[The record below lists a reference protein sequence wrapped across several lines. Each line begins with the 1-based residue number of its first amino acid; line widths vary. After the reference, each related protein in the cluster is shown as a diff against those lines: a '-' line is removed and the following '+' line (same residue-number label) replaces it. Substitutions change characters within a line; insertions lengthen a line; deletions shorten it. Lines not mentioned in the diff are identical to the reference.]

1 MNITK
6 DKIEYIKGD
15 KVKTFKIPKE
25 DRNINF
31 KKWSFGDV
39 LQYIKLTKEKN
50 KKSQNSPMTKR
61 SKIKYTRL
69 RTVKDNLIINGKKSV
84 NQLKEEYVLMSNI
97 YGANSQQARSILDQL
112 NEYGEKIIT
121 PLYQEYLK
129 VMDPKNPFRLSQNQF
144 CLMLDR
150 KFNELMSNDT
160 NYYWYI
166 KNTKQEIDI
175 GMEKP
180 DNLNVFSRLINKDAD
195 NYNLQI
201 RDDIKFYFGFTI
213 KDGNIDGVIDKIK
226 KECEDK
232 EKDFRRFYKWNNKY
246 CKVKTR
252 NINTNEYQKDFQNDG
267 LFPKLLND
275 TTDYIWICYDLF
287 EYMMS
292 KDNGK
297 LRNKIFYCQY
307 MAEKTYDSF
316 NYKQYV
322 IINNDIIDVGNFI
335 KYFMD
340 DDIEFK
346 GDNLDLAFTNLIIS
360 KTLEKCGLNSN
371 MFKNAFD
378 VKENEISG
386 TTIEPD
392 NKMIIDNRDFEEDN
406 EEDIKNEL
414 DNIKK
419 ERMKKKS
426 EFYTNNKNRNQDY
439 YEWMNKNKTKDD
451 ELTFKMSE
459 DNEDEDS
466 EDEIPTSKIDI
477 PKPIKPIITTEN
489 KIIPIVPKQPDELKT
504 IKLNDVKPIDPNTL
518 TSTSTD
524 VRGTTLGVPPTE
536 PIKINNMPPVY
547 PPTEPIIPIYNPNN
561 QPIIPILPPVGP
573 STQPSEFDNTVLE
586 EAVKHIINYDPNHDP
601 LEGLPTYS
609 NLNNKPIMSP
619 IIPPI
624 APPIYEKDDKVNDDH
639 EIKPTILND
648 DNSIP
653 VPDELFKNVSKVYA
667 YCYYNKD
674 YYLQL
679 YAIILTDKDNQ
690 LIKCVTIDN
699 LEENEE
705 IFKLIFTTIY
715 NYYSETI
722 NDFEQNYKLPKEK
735 INKSLKITYK
745 IKIRQIVK
753 QIKEDIKVHITECNG
768 LEEAKNKLNYY
779 LNKKKLDLRGVKYS
793 PEIMARVY
801 FGENETTKGGFEIP
815 TVMGIIT
822 YSTYNNNIIK
832 KHSLIKIQDVKIE
845 TNYMNKLND
854 ITNEKI
860 KQYENYRKNDQ
871 ITKIIKENILIKIK
885 LDLGCEVEYID
896 NGVDKLM
903 EDLTKTK
910 LKPLP
915 ITTIGVPKQGDGI
928 IDSIKDFINFRK
940 DVKETEYYLLQRII
954 KLESE
959 MKNVKNKIVSNDIRT
974 NLNKINYGGN
984 DDDNDNDDWDNTPNV
999 VDGEGNG
1006 FNNHFTCSRCGK
1018 INPKFFNGNYPTLS
1032 EFREQF
1038 SKL

>member
-50 KKSQNSPMTKR
+50 KKSQNSKSKNTN
-61 SKIKYTRL
+61 KIKYTRL

-166 KNTKQEIDI
+166 KNTKQEINI
-175 GMEKP
+175 GVEKP
-180 DNLNVFSRLINKDAD
+180 DNLNVFSKLINKDED

-232 EKDFRRFYKWNNKY
+232 EKDFRHFYKWNNKY

-292 KDNGK
+292 KNNGK

-406 EEDIKNEL
+406 KEDIKNEL

-459 DNEDEDS
+459 DSEDEDS
-466 EDEIPTSKIDI
+466 EDEIPTSKIDV
-477 PKPIKPIITTEN
+477 PKPIEPIITTEN
-489 KIIPIVPKQPDELKT
+489 KIIPIVPKQPDE
-504 IKLNDVKPIDPNTL
+504 IKIAKPDILKPIDPNTL

-524 VRGTTLGVPPTE
+524 VRGTTLGVPPIGQ
-536 PIKINNMPPVY
+536 PILNQNNMPPVY
-547 PPTEPIIPIYNPNN
+547 PPTQPIMPIPGPTKNNNVPLIEPPKKINSLDGLPKYNNLNN
-561 QPIIPILPPVGP
+561 QPIIP
-573 STQPSEFDNTVLE
+573 
-586 EAVKHIINYDPNHDP
+586 
-601 LEGLPTYS
+601 
-609 NLNNKPIMSP
+609 P

-624 APPIYEKDDKVNDDH
+624 TPQIYEKDDKVNDDN
-639 EIKPTILND
+639 EIKPTVLNN

-653 VPDELFKNVSKVYA
+653 VPEDLFENCDKVYGC
-667 YCYYNKD
+667 CYRDKND
-674 YYLQL
+674 YLQL
-679 YAIILTDKDNQ
+679 YAIILTDKDNNI
-690 LIKCVTIDN
+690 IKCITEDN
-699 LEENEE
+699 SDVSDYIFKEIFMKCTLEYGDNGLYLINYSKYTLKEINDELKNNYKRIIEEN
-705 IFKLIFTTIY
+705 IKSINY
-715 NYYSETI
+715 NLPVDMIEYS
-722 NDFEQNYKLPKEK
+722 
-735 INKSLKITYK
+735 
-745 IKIRQIVK
+745 
-753 QIKEDIKVHITECNG
+753 
-768 LEEAKNKLNYY
+768 
-779 LNKKKLDLRGVKYS
+779 DLRKAKYNINSFINNNKVDVRGYTTSFSQAVKG
-793 PEIMARVY
+793 RVY
-801 FGENETTKGGFEIP
+801 FENITPTKGGFEIP

-822 YSTYNNNIIK
+822 YSTYNYNIIK
-832 KHSLIKIQDVKIE
+832 KYSELTIDGIDIDTKYVDR
-845 TNYMNKLND
+845 LN
-854 ITNEKI
+854 TMLNEKR
-860 KQYENYRKNDQ
+860 KQYENNSKNDTT
-871 ITKIIKENILIKIK
+871 TKIIKENILIKIK

-896 NGVDKLM
+896 DSIEQLR
-903 EDLTKTK
+903 EDLKKTK

-915 ITTIGVPKQGDGI
+915 KQGDGI
-928 IDSIKDFINFRK
+928 VDSIKDFINFRK

-984 DDDNDNDDWDNTPNV
+984 DDDNDDWDNTPNV